1 MKIFLIGLFGVLGVY
16 TRYFVDLQ
24 ISQQQESFPMATLTV
39 NMIGCF
45 TAGVVYCFI
54 FHKYP
59 SNLLQPILIGFCGG
73 LTTFSGYA
81 LQSLNFM
88 TMDQMLKSFSYLIL
102 SPTLGMLL
110 VLVGFQTSLHFFFSQ
125 N

>member
-1 MKIFLIGLFGVLGVY
+1 MKFFLIGLFGVLGIY

-24 ISQQQESFPMATLTV
+24 IGNQQDSFPIATFTV

-45 TAGVVYCFI
+45 LAGAIYCFI
-54 FHKYP
+54 FNKYP
-59 SNLLQPILIGFCGG
+59 SHLLQPILIGFCGG
-73 LTTFSGYA
+73 LTTFSSYA
-81 LQSLNFM
+81 LQSFNFI

-102 SPTLGMLL
+102 SPTIGM
-110 VLVGFQTSLHFFFSQ
+110 VLVFIGFQTSMYLFFTQ